1 MPRVLSG
8 KDDAPSSSRLARY
21 LRTFADHLATPA
33 GFFWTQGVSIA
44 FLPAGWLFGF
54 SDGWQLV
61 WTLFLSEAT
70 FIIGGIILV
79 AQNHDEEA
87 LHAKM
92 DEVIRA
98 LPQARNELI
107 GAEKEE

>member
-1 MPRVLSG
+1 
-8 KDDAPSSSRLARY
+8 
-21 LRTFADHLATPA
+21 
-33 GFFWTQGVSIA
+33 
-44 FLPAGWLFGF
+44 
-54 SDGWQLV
+54 V

-107 GAEKEE
+107 GAEKED